1 MSQHLCSL
9 LAAVVARPTA
19 RLSELD
25 LLIPEE
31 RQTVLH
37 TFNDTAGPTPKL
49 CVQQLFEQQA
59 AAQPHATCLIDSAAG
74 DSLTYAEVNSAANR
88 LARHLVSAGV
98 ATDVPVAV
106 LMDKCLE
113 AYIALIAILKAGGE
127 GPARINMLGCLQ
139 FLYCCWECILRSKP
153 AV

>member
-1 MSQHLCSL
+1 M
-9 LAAVVARPTA
+9 
-19 RLSELD
+19 
-25 LLIPEE
+25 
-31 RQTVLH
+31 LH